1 MRIAIIRLS
10 ALGDVIVALSSL
22 PTLKA
27 KYPQSQIDWF
37 VDERFA
43 PILQNS
49 PYIDNLYSIPLKRAF
64 SKFDFKAIKGIF
76 STLSH
81 APEYD
86 KVIDMQGLLKSA
98 ILGKFLKSKTFIG
111 FDWHSIKEPM
121 ASLFYTQKISIP
133 YEKNILERNEAL
145 LQISSTTAHAQAFG
159 FTPQAYERIQSLL
172 SISSQTKVLLVLEA
186 SKREKMYPL
195 EQYASL
201 MELLKNQNFTF
212 FLLSHA
218 YRQEAQALS
227 QKSGGVLLPPLSL
240 DEVKALVSSVDIV
253 VGGDTGITHLA
264 WAMQKP
270 SITLYGNTPMQR
282 FLLKGEKNFSLSGN
296 NEANYQKNDFSIAK
310 IPPKE
315 IADLLIRI
323 RE

>member
-64 SKFDFKAIKGIF
+64 SKFELKAIRGIF

-81 APEYD
+81 TPKYD

-98 ILGKFLKSKTFIG
+98 LLGKFLKTQTFIG

-133 YEKNILERNEAL
+133 YERNILERNEAI
-145 LQISSTTAHAQAFG
+145 LQIPSTTKTQAFG
-159 FTPQAYERIQSLL
+159 FTPQAYERIQTLL
-172 SISSQTKVLLVLEA
+172 SISTQTKVLLVLEA

-201 MELLKNQNFTF
+201 MDLLKGQNFTF

-218 YRQEAQALS
+218 YRDEAEKLGE
-227 QKSGGVLLPPLSL
+227 KGVLLPPLSL

-282 FLLKGEKNFSLSGN
+282 FLLKGEKNFALTGN
-296 NEANYQKNDFSIAK
+296 NEANYQKNDFSIGK

-315 IADLLIRI
+315 IADLLLRI

>member
-43 PILQNS
+43 PILQDS

-64 SKFDFKAIKGIF
+64 SKFELKAIKGIF

-81 APEYD
+81 TPKYD

-98 ILGKFLKSKTFIG
+98 ILGKFLKTQTFIG

-133 YEKNILERNEAL
+133 YERNILERNEAI
-145 LQISSTTAHAQAFG
+145 LQIPSTTKTQAFG
-159 FTPQAYERIQSLL
+159 FTPQAYEKIQSLL
-172 SISSQTKVLLVLEA
+172 SVSTQTKVLLVLEA

-201 MELLKNQNFTF
+201 MDLLKNQNFAF

-218 YRQEAQALS
+218 YREEVEKLGD
-227 QKSGGVLLPPLSL
+227 KGVLLPPLSL

-282 FLLKGEKNFSLSGN
+282 FLLKGEKNFALTGN
-296 NEANYQKNDFSIAK
+296 SEANYKKNDFSIGK

-315 IADLLIRI
+315 IADLLLRI

>member
-1 MRIAIIRLS
+1 MRIAIVRLS

-27 KYPQSQIDWF
+27 QYPQSQIDWF

-76 STLSH
+76 STLSQT
-81 APEYD
+81 PRYD

-98 ILGKFLKSKTFIG
+98 ILGKFLKSNAFVG

-133 YEKNILERNEAL
+133 YERNILERNEAV
-145 LQISSTTAHAQAFG
+145 LQISSTIAHAQAFG
-159 FTPQAYERIQSLL
+159 FTPQAHKKIQSLL
-172 SISSQTKVLLVLEA
+172 SISTQTKVLLVLEA

-218 YRQEAQALS
+218 YRDEAEKLGGS
-227 QKSGGVLLPPLSL
+227 GVLLPPLSL

-282 FLLKGEKNFSLSGN
+282 FILKGEKNFSLSGN

-310 IPPKE
+310 ISPKE